1 MENNFVLINKKKIY
15 VKDWSLT
22 IFQLCETIGIK
33 IPRFCYHDKLSIAG
47 NCRMCLIEV
56 ESSIKPIIACAT
68 SLSKGMSVLTN
79 SALVKKARE
88 NVLEFLLINH
98 PLDCPICDQ
107 GGECDL
113 QDQSLIYGS
122 DKGRFTEI
130 KRSVEDKDFG
140 PLVKTVMTRCIHCT
154 RCVRYMDEIAGFGG
168 LGTMGRGRDT
178 EIGTYLGSILESE
191 ISGNVIDL
199 CPVGALTSKPYAF
212 TGRPWELTSVESIDI
227 LDSLCSNIRI
237 DIKGSE
243 IMRILP
249 KKNELIN
256 EEWVTDKIRFSYDG
270 LKIERLAFPLVKNHN
285 TSSFTS
291 CSWHF
296 AYYFFYF
303 KLQEFIVGCTNTSLS
318 DSDNLDKLLKNLKDS
333 IASNDRIISEIKQ
346 LNKSNSVHFYVGN
359 LVDLNSTLLYRYLFD
374 LIPCIGTFNTESTH
388 FGSSDMRSHYFFN
401 ESLSDFEKSDL
412 FLLINMNLQH
422 TIPLLHTRIRKQLI
436 SNLNSKVLYCGI
448 NSKFNFDV
456 VHFGL
461 TNKSLLRFLKGKSPI
476 SSLIT
481 KHKKRSI
488 VTRHNVDLVRNLS
501 KFIGDRTVI
510 NNIFET
516 PFEIGACE
524 LGIGNNKNYH
534 LLKNNNNFIYLLNY
548 NRSIDYVPKNGDF
561 IVYQGHHADSNAMI
575 ADLILPSCS
584 FTEENAPYINI
595 LGNLQW
601 TRSAVE
607 PIGLSVKTSTV
618 LMKFIFLLTQHLN
631 IPGYIVNKNTDKLTL
646 YSYFSDKV
654 PSLFSNQMHS
664 TTNIDLMNN
673 SCITS
678 DWRFTYLGLVSCNNI
693 NYYETNII
701 SLYSTTMRRLSNL
714 LKVREKN
721 FK

>member
-1 MENNFVLINKKKIY
+1 MENNFVFINKKKID

-33 IPRFCYHDKLSIAG
+33 IPRFCYHEKLSIAG

-56 ESSIKPIIACAT
+56 ESSIKPVIACAT

-154 RCVRYMDEIAGFGG
+154 RCVRYMDEVAGFTS

-178 EIGTYLGSILESE
+178 EISTYFRSILESE

-212 TGRPWELTSVESIDI
+212 TGRPWELTSIESIDI

-237 DIKGSE
+237 DVKGSE
-243 IMRILP
+243 IMRVLP

-256 EEWVTDKIRFSYDG
+256 EEWITDKIRFSYDG
-270 LKIERLAFPLVKNHN
+270 LKVERLAFPLVKNHI
-285 TSSFTS
+285 TYSFTS

-303 KLQEFIVGCTNTSLS
+303 KLQEFIIGSINTNLPTSL
-318 DSDNLDKLLKNLKDS
+318 NLDKLLKNLKDN
-333 IASNDRIISEIKQ
+333 ITANDRTITEIKQ
-346 LNKSNSVHFYVGN
+346 LKKSNNVCFYVGN

-374 LIPCIGTFNTESTH
+374 LIPCIGSFSIESSH
-388 FGSSDMRSHYFFN
+388 FDNSDIRSRYLFN
-401 ESLSDFEKSDL
+401 ESLGDFEKSDL
-412 FLLINMNLQH
+412 FLLININLQH

-436 SNLNSKVLYCGI
+436 SNLNSKVLYCGT

-461 TNKSLLRFLKGKSPI
+461 TNKSLLCFLKGKSPI
-476 SSLIT
+476 SSLVA

-488 VTRHNVDLVRNLS
+488 VTAHNVDLVTQLS
-501 KFIGDRTVI
+501 KFIGDNTII
-510 NNIFET
+510 NHVYET
-516 PFEIGACE
+516 PFEVGACE
-524 LGIGNNKNYH
+524 LGIKNDNNYN
-534 LLKNNNNFIYLLNY
+534 LLSNNNNFIYLLNY
-548 NRSIDYVPKNGDF
+548 NKLMKYVPKNGDF
-561 IVYQGHHADSNAMI
+561 VVYQGHHADSNAMI
-575 ADLILPSCS
+575 ANLVLPSCS
-584 FTEENAPYINI
+584 FTEENAPYLNL
-595 LGNLQW
+595 LGYLQW

-607 PIGLSVKTSTV
+607 PIGLSVKTSTI

-631 IPGYIVNKNTDKLTL
+631 IPDYVVRKDLDKLAL

-654 PSLFSNQMHS
+654 PLLL
-664 TTNIDLMNN
+664 TNN
-673 SCITS
+673 SAININLIGNNTKMSSWWSVYIGLTS
-678 DWRFTYLGLVSCNNI
+678 STNV

-701 SLYSTTMRRLSNL
+701 SLYSTTMRRLSNTM
-714 LKVREKN
+714 KVRDKN